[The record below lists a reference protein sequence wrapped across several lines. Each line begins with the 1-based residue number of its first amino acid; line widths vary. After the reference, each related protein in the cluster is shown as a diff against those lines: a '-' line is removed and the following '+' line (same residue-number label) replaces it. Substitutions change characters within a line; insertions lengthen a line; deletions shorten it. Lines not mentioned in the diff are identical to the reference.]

1 MKHINVL
8 TVLLIAFATITT
20 LNAETKRYE
29 VKSGVIEYTITHT
42 GNVMGVKVNGK
53 GTAKTVFKEWGNVEL
68 HSEDIE
74 SNTMGIKE
82 REQEMSKID
91 NGKLFVVDFDEKVIY
106 AYTPE
111 TMKNS
116 EYEDFAKTGKEMV
129 EAMGGEKIGEE
140 KFMGYSCEVWQ
151 MMHIKLWLYKGI
163 MLKSEAE
170 MMGIKHTT
178 TATKVNLDI
187 SISEDDLKLPNFPI
201 KSVSESMKYEGDE
214 NDEDVPQLTPEQM
227 QQMEEMMKNFSTR

>member
-1 MKHINVL
+1 
-8 TVLLIAFATITT
+8 
-20 LNAETKRYE
+20 
-29 VKSGVIEYTITHT
+29 
-42 GNVMGVKVNGK
+42 
-53 GTAKTVFKEWGNVEL
+53 
-68 HSEDIE
+68 
-74 SNTMGIKE
+74 
-82 REQEMSKID
+82 
-91 NGKLFVVDFDEKVIY
+91 
-106 AYTPE
+106 
-111 TMKNS
+111 
-116 EYEDFAKTGKEMV
+116 
-129 EAMGGEKIGEE
+129 
-140 KFMGYSCEVWQ
+140 MGYTCEIWQ